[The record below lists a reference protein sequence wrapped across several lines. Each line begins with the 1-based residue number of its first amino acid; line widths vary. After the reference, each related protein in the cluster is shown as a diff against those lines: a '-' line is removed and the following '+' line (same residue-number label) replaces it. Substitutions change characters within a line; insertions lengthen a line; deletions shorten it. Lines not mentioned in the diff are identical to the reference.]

1 MIWPTISTDNFF
13 PNLEGV
19 IKFAKSLPYTAAKEG
34 SWPGERTELLSR
46 VDTNFFNYSTSKMV
60 ALLYPQD
67 WRTMRWSAIS
77 MFQRI
82 KGTWQGEGWVHQDDP
97 EISCIVYLEGDENCG
112 TSLVKQLTQQ
122 TVAGQWTGEKL
133 QKIRRAGNLSPKKFN
148 TKKHQEARD
157 KNNKK
162 FKKTV
167 SFDSV
172 PNRCVIFDAKNY
184 HKVDNYNNSENNTR
198 LTLITFFRSII
209 RGDGSQV
216 KYHAAEAKRL

>member
-1 MIWPTISTDNFF
+1 M
-13 PNLEGV
+13 
-19 IKFAKSLPYTAAKEG
+19 
-34 SWPGERTELLSR
+34 
-46 VDTNFFNYSTSKMV
+46 
-60 ALLYPQD
+60 
-67 WRTMRWSAIS
+67 
-77 MFQRI
+77 
-82 KGTWQGEGWVHQDDP
+82 
-97 EISCIVYLEGDENCG
+97 
-112 TSLVKQLTQQ
+112 VKQLTQQ

-209 RGDGSQV
+209 RDDGSQV
-216 KYHAAEAKRL
+216 KYHTAEAKRL